1 MAYRGVGAA
10 PRILVLLLLVVALGF
25 GAVIWF
31 DYLGLINAREALAP
45 VLQLAGIAAPPSVQ
59 AAQSP
64 LLLERERLAKESEAV
79 ALRNQQLDKR
89 AQQVAQQEALVQQK
103 LAALSA
109 QEQALAAREKS
120 FNQTVNQYDN
130 RSANL
135 MAVANNML
143 SIPPD
148 AAVKQLEAMS
158 NQDVIDILRAADQI
172 AASSGQTS
180 IVPYW
185 LSLMPANTAAAI
197 SRQMLKT
204 ASLASTTP

>member
-10 PRILVLLLLVVALGF
+10 PRIFVLLLLVIALAF

-45 VLQLAGIAAPPSVQ
+45 ALQLVGIAAPQKVQ
-59 AAQSP
+59 GAQDP
-64 LLLERERLAKESEAV
+64 LLLERERLQKEGEAID
-79 ALRNQQLDKR
+79 LRNQQLDKR
-89 AQQVAQQEALVQQK
+89 AQQLTQQEALVEQK
-103 LAALSA
+103 LASLSA
-109 QEQALAAREKS
+109 QEKALSEREKS

-135 MAVANNML
+135 MAVANNMI
-143 SIPPD
+143 SMPPD
-148 AAVKQLEAMS
+148 AAVKQLQAMS
-158 NQDVIDILRAADQI
+158 DQDVIDILRAADQI

-185 LSLMPANTAAAI
+185 LSLMPADRAAAI
-197 SRQMLKT
+197 SRKMLKT